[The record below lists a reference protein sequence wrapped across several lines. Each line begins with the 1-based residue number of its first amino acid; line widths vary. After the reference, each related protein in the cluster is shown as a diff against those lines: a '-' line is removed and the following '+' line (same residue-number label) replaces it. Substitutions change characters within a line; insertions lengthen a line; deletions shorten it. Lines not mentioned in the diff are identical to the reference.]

1 MPEKALSGQVNDTIY
16 CHVLIELMR
25 LCSTTKKRLSSA
37 KALRQTPAQLIETIR
52 SLTQELDALKYSIQH
67 IIVLDAPLEPSQ
79 LPQGMTLRQ
88 AQSLQAHYFS
98 LILDINTPLAYPWS
112 GVRESV
118 DQDMAALAQIEASC
132 NAVASVSRAGI
143 LATRQIRVDASCTAL

>member
-1 MPEKALSGQVNDTIY
+1 
-16 CHVLIELMR
+16 MR

-52 SLTQELDALKYSIQH
+52 SLAQELDALKYSIQH
-67 IIVLDAPLEPSQ
+67 IIILDASLEPSQ

>member
-1 MPEKALSGQVNDTIY
+1 
-16 CHVLIELMR
+16 MR

>member
-1 MPEKALSGQVNDTIY
+1 
-16 CHVLIELMR
+16 MR

-37 KALRQTPAQLIETIR
+37 KALRQTPAQLIETVR
-52 SLTQELDALKYSIQH
+52 SLSQQLDALKHSIQH
-67 IIVLDAPLEPSQ
+67 IIILDAPLELDQ

-98 LILDINTPLAYPWS
+98 LVLDINTPLTYPWS

-118 DQDMAALAQIEASC
+118 EQDMGALAQIEASC
-132 NAVASVSRAGI
+132 NAVAIVSRAAI

>member
-1 MPEKALSGQVNDTIY
+1 
-16 CHVLIELMR
+16 MR

-37 KALRQTPAQLIETIR
+37 KALRQTHAQLIETVR
-52 SLTQELDALKYSIQH
+52 SLSQQLDALKHSIQH
-67 IIVLDAPLEPSQ
+67 IIILDAPLELDQ

-98 LILDINTPLAYPWS
+98 LVLDINTPLTYPWS

-118 DQDMAALAQIEASC
+118 EQDMAALAQIEASC
-132 NAVASVSRAGI
+132 NAVAIVSRAAI